1 MVKPSPIRHILVL
14 VDGTESSVHAA
25 EAAIELAHG
34 LGARL
39 TAMAVVDTD
48 TLQHL
53 LSVKILVDAEMGEFE
68 KELSASAQKLLDH
81 VSLHATGRAIKVEEV
96 LVTGASETVV
106 PHEVHARAVDLVC
119 LGGFLSTRV
128 TRALLARQ
136 RQQII
141 DLATCPVLLV
151 K

>member
-1 MVKPSPIRHILVL
+1 MAKPVPVTHILVL
-14 VDGTESSVHAA
+14 VDGTESSYNAA
-25 EAAIELAHG
+25 DAAIELARA

-48 TLQHL
+48 MLRQL

-68 KELSASAQKLLDH
+68 KELQESSRRQLAEVRERALDRKI
-81 VSLHATGRAIKVEEV
+81 VLEEV
-96 LVTGASETVV
+96 LLTGNSEVVV
-106 PHEVHARAVDLVC
+106 PKEVQARGVDLIA
-119 LGGFLSTRV
+119 LGGFQSSKV
-128 TRALLARQ
+128 TRDLLARQ

-141 DLATCPVLLV
+141 DRAVCPVLVV

>member
-1 MVKPSPIRHILVL
+1 MAKPAVSHILAL
-14 VDGTESSVHAA
+14 VDGTEASYHAA
-25 EAAIELAHG
+25 DAAIELARS

-48 TLQHL
+48 TLRQL

-68 KELSASAQKLLDH
+68 KELEESSKRQLAEVCQRALD
-81 VSLHATGRAIKVEEV
+81 RKVVVDEV
-96 LVTGASETVV
+96 LLTGNTETIV
-106 PHEVHARAVDLVC
+106 PREVQQREVDLIA
-119 LGGFLSTRV
+119 LGGFQSSKV
-128 TRALLARQ
+128 TRDLLARQ

-141 DLATCPVLLV
+141 DRAKCPVLIV